1 MIEITHPSTGM
12 PSLECVM
19 NRSMLISPALRS
31 GLMVAAGSAL
41 IVGPAVLS
49 LSAAAIVTGIAVGIL
64 AMALG
69 LAGTDNQGRGTLPVS
84 VQAVYDRVL
93 ALGLLSAGV
102 IFGLAGDR
110 HSLALFGALG
120 LVTLLVALSTRY
132 TVRPA

>member
-1 MIEITHPSTGM
+1 
-12 PSLECVM
+12 
-19 NRSMLISPALRS
+19 MLISPALRS
-31 GLMVAAGSAL
+31 GLMIAAGSAL

-49 LSAAAIVTGIAVGIL
+49 LSAAAIVTGIGVGIL

-69 LAGTDNQGRGTLPVS
+69 LAGTDNQGRGTLSVS
-84 VQAVYDRVL
+84 VQAVYDRLL

-110 HSLALFGALG
+110 YALALFGAVG
-120 LVTLLVALSTRY
+120 LATLLVALSTRY

>member
-1 MIEITHPSTGM
+1 M

-31 GLMVAAGSAL
+31 GLMIAAGSAL

-49 LSAAAIVTGIAVGIL
+49 LSAAAIVTGIAVGIM

-69 LAGTDNQGRGTLPVS
+69 LAGTDTQGRGTLSVS
-84 VQAVYDRVL
+84 VQAVYDRLL

-110 HSLALFGALG
+110 YALALFGAVG
-120 LVTLLVALSTRY
+120 LATLLVALSTRY

>member
-1 MIEITHPSTGM
+1 
-12 PSLECVM
+12 M

-31 GLMVAAGSAL
+31 GLMIAAGSAL
-41 IVGPAVLS
+41 IVGPAALS

-69 LAGTDNQGRGTLPVS
+69 LAGTDSQGRGTIPVS

-110 HSLALFGALG
+110 QALALFGALG
-120 LVTLLVALSTRY
+120 LATLLVALSTRY